1 MLSDFDPWT
10 APLTSFIFINWLLT
24 LGTLGVLLYA
34 YFRARFLFT
43 KPSLLLVSLIHVIFQ
58 WPLAIYSGFYE
69 GWLPYPWE
77 IVAVVHGTIIGSL
90 AGSILLFRPTARQLW
105 SSVTW
110 INENG
115 MTSDDNAR
123 LGFAAYFLF
132 GLTAALGALY
142 FLYVPAG
149 CTGIYA
155 LIRNPDQVYLA
166 REISLKLLADNV
178 PRYAAT
184 FIMTTAAPLFS
195 AVVAL
200 MLMSRNWKFS
210 PREIVLLALVAVA
223 WALASINGAK
233 ANLVYI
239 GLAIVALV
247 LWRRALRIRLVR
259 LPFMLG
265 LTLLPA
271 IVIIAII
278 NASSSKG
285 ETHDLSMCFSR
296 IHLTVAR
303 QADVTGATASSTSIA
318 PESTQVELAKKLA
331 ETEAEI
337 EPTTSYD
344 ARNRGVGFAAI
355 SYYTKLVFRLTGLI
369 LYRSIVVPFQV
380 GAWYIHYAQ
389 TQGPFGIGAVPR
401 LAHWFGYESVDAPNR
416 IGLVYGPQYEG
427 HAVLPHISAS
437 AGFVFTYSSYFGY
450 WAIALNIFL
459 VLALDFAL
467 LALVRI
473 DRVLLLPTLAALS
486 VAVLKFAE
494 SDYTTVWITHGFGPI
509 LVVSLVATYVMRQ
522 IWQPK
527 HGKSDA

>member
-1 MLSDFDPWT
+1 MLSNFDPWT
-10 APLTSFIFINWLLT
+10 APLTNFVVANWLLT
-24 LGTLGVLLYA
+24 LGTSVALLYA

-69 GWLPYPWE
+69 GWLPHPWG
-77 IVAVVHGTIIGSL
+77 IVAVVHGTIVGSL

-105 SSVTW
+105 SSVAS
-110 INENG
+110 ISENG
-115 MTSDDNAR
+115 MTASDNAR
-123 LGFAAYFLF
+123 LRVAAHFLF
-132 GLTAALGALY
+132 GLTATLGTLY
-142 FLYVPAG
+142 FFYVPAD

-155 LIRNPDQVYLA
+155 LIRNPDQFYLA

-178 PRYAAT
+178 PRYAVT
-184 FIMTTAAPLFS
+184 FIMTTTAPLLS

-200 MLMSRNWKFS
+200 MLMNRNWKIS
-210 PREIVLLALVAVA
+210 PREVGFLALVLVA

-239 GLAIVALV
+239 GLAIVALT
-247 LWRRALRIRLVR
+247 LWRRELRIHLIR

-265 LTLLPA
+265 LALLPA
-271 IVIIAII
+271 IVVILII
-278 NASSSKG
+278 NASPFKG
-285 ETHDLSMCFSR
+285 ETHDLGSCFSR
-296 IHLTVAR
+296 IDLTVAR
-303 QADVTGATASSTSIA
+303 QADVTGATTSSASIA
-318 PESTQVELAKKLA
+318 PESAQVELAKKLA
-331 ETEAEI
+331 EIEAKI
-337 EPTTSYD
+337 KPTTNY
-344 ARNRGVGFAAI
+344 ATRYLRVGFAAV
-355 SYYTKLVFRLTGLI
+355 SYYTKLVFRLTGSI

-380 GAWYIHYAQ
+380 GTWYIHYAQ
-389 TQGPFGIGAVPR
+389 TQGSFGLGAVPR
-401 LAHWFGYESVDAPNR
+401 LAHWFGYESIDAPNR

-427 HAVLPHISAS
+427 HAVPPHISAS

-473 DRVLLLPTLAALS
+473 DRILLLPTLAALS
-486 VAVLKFAE
+486 VAALKFAE

-509 LVVSLVATYVMRQ
+509 LVVNLVATYVMRQ
-522 IWQPK
+522 GWRPRD
-527 HGKSDA
+527 GKSDA